1 MIPKSMKHYLLL
13 AIGSLIAAGV
23 HNASAAAQGE
33 NTDECTDLQC
43 LICPQLS
50 APEEYAEGNMKALK
64 QIVPGSD
71 RWLFRSEV
79 DLTNEFGIPP
89 AMQPEFARLMRAF
102 ASHGTQVAVAVQPT
116 RGLMHRAQLLPGQM
130 HGFDYARAS
139 TNLRKFMQQM
149 RDGGAIVP
157 DIMPLVEQPPK
168 DFFFRRD
175 HHWTPVGAEATARVT
190 ADAIR
195 QHPVYAQLP
204 RKGYTTEQTLTLSKD
219 GTLNLG
225 LAAICGN
232 HFGYQ
237 FVPGYQTV
245 PEDNDAALL
254 FEDQPDPEIV
264 LVGTSNSAAREDET
278 KQFNFDGFLK
288 QYLGSDLINYALPG
302 AGQDGSLLEYLL
314 SPNYAPDKAPKLI
327 IWELPANYRLD
338 GDLTYRQLIP
348 AVNGGCKA
356 SDSLLEARVE
366 RPAMGLNDR
375 LELLSNA
382 GAQRKDLKGRDAVL
396 DIRISDPNIKNFY
409 IITYYDNGTRDKVWF
424 RREAIVTGGQY
435 YLELSRAAEFRDA
448 NLLSVLLEPTQVVE
462 QPFQIETKLCL

>member
-1 MIPKSMKHYLLL
+1 MTSKSMKHYFLL

-23 HNASAAAQGE
+23 HNAYAADQSEKTG
-33 NTDECTDLQC
+33 ECTDLQC

-50 APEEYAEGNMKALK
+50 APEEYAGGNMKSLR
-64 QIVPGSD
+64 QIVPGRD

-89 AMQPEFARLMRAF
+89 NMQPEFARLMRAF
-102 ASHGTQVAVAVQPT
+102 ASHGTHVAVAVQPT
-116 RGLMHRAQLLPGQM
+116 RGLMHRAQLQPGQM
-130 HGFDYARAS
+130 HGFDYVRAS
-139 TNLRKFMQQM
+139 TNLRNFLQQM

-175 HHWTPVGAEATARVT
+175 HHWTPIGAEATARVT
-190 ADAIR
+190 ADTIR

-204 RKGYTTEQTLTLSKD
+204 RKGYTTEQTMTLYKD

-254 FEDQPDPEIV
+254 FEDQPDPEVV

-288 QYLGSDLINYALPG
+288 QYLSTDLINYAMPG

-314 SPNYAPDKAPKLI
+314 SPNYSPDKAPKLI

-348 AVNGGCKA
+348 AINGGCKA
-356 SDSLLEARVE
+356 GESLLEGHVE
-366 RPAMGLNDR
+366 RPSLGFNDR
-375 LELLSNA
+375 IELLSNA
-382 GAQRKDLKGRDAVL
+382 GEQRKDLKGRDAVL
-396 DIRISDPNIKNFY
+396 DIRISDPNIKSFY

-435 YLELSRAAEFRDA
+435 YLELSRASEFRDA
-448 NLLSVLLEPTQVVE
+448 NLLSVLLEPTQAIE
-462 QPFQIETKLCL
+462 QPFQVETRLCL

>member
-1 MIPKSMKHYLLL
+1 MTSKSMKHYFLL

-23 HNASAAAQGE
+23 HNAYAADQSEKTG
-33 NTDECTDLQC
+33 ECTDLQC

-50 APEEYAEGNMKALK
+50 APEEYAEGNMKSLR
-64 QIVPGSD
+64 QIVPGRD

-89 AMQPEFARLMRAF
+89 NMQPEFARLMRAF
-102 ASHGTQVAVAVQPT
+102 ASHGTHVAVAVQPT
-116 RGLMHRAQLLPGQM
+116 RGLMHRAQLQPGQM
-130 HGFDYARAS
+130 HGFDYVRAS
-139 TNLRKFMQQM
+139 TNLRNFLQQM

-175 HHWTPVGAEATARVT
+175 HHWTPIGAEATARVT
-190 ADAIR
+190 ADTIR

-204 RKGYTTEQTLTLSKD
+204 RKGYTTEQTMTLYKD

-254 FEDQPDPEIV
+254 FEDQPDPEVV

-288 QYLGSDLINYALPG
+288 QYLSSDLINYAL
-302 AGQDGSLLEYLL
+302 
-314 SPNYAPDKAPKLI
+314 
-327 IWELPANYRLD
+327 
-338 GDLTYRQLIP
+338 
-348 AVNGGCKA
+348 
-356 SDSLLEARVE
+356 
-366 RPAMGLNDR
+366 
-375 LELLSNA
+375 
-382 GAQRKDLKGRDAVL
+382 
-396 DIRISDPNIKNFY
+396 
-409 IITYYDNGTRDKVWF
+409 
-424 RREAIVTGGQY
+424 
-435 YLELSRAAEFRDA
+435 
-448 NLLSVLLEPTQVVE
+448 
-462 QPFQIETKLCL
+462 

>member
-1 MIPKSMKHYLLL
+1 MKSLR
-13 AIGSLIAAGV
+13 
-23 HNASAAAQGE
+23 
-33 NTDECTDLQC
+33 
-43 LICPQLS
+43 
-50 APEEYAEGNMKALK
+50 
-64 QIVPGSD
+64 QIVPGRD

-89 AMQPEFARLMRAF
+89 NMQPEFARLMRAF
-102 ASHGTQVAVAVQPT
+102 ASHGTHVAVAVQPT
-116 RGLMHRAQLLPGQM
+116 RGLMHRAQLQPGQM
-130 HGFDYARAS
+130 HGFDYVRAS
-139 TNLRKFMQQM
+139 TNLRNFLQQM

-175 HHWTPVGAEATARVT
+175 HHWTPIGAEATARVT
-190 ADAIR
+190 ADTIR

-204 RKGYTTEQTLTLSKD
+204 RKGYTTEQTMTLYKD

-254 FEDQPDPEIV
+254 FEDQPDPEVV

-288 QYLGSDLINYALPG
+288 QYLSTDLINYAMPG

-314 SPNYAPDKAPKLI
+314 SPNYSPDKAPKLI

-348 AVNGGCKA
+348 AINGGCKA
-356 SDSLLEARVE
+356 GESLLEGHVE
-366 RPAMGLNDR
+366 RPSLGLNDR
-375 LELLSNA
+375 IELLSNA
-382 GAQRKDLKGRDAVL
+382 GEQRKDLKGRDAVL
-396 DIRISDPNIKNFY
+396 DIRISDPNIKSFY

-448 NLLSVLLEPTQVVE
+448 NLLSVLLEPTQAVE
-462 QPFQIETKLCL
+462 QPFQVETRLCL

>member
-1 MIPKSMKHYLLL
+1 MIPTKMKHYLSL
-13 AIGSLIAAGV
+13 AIGSLLTSALQTSFAAEP
-23 HNASAAAQGE
+23 ASK
-33 NTDECTDLQC
+33 TDDCTDLQC

-79 DLTNEFGIPP
+79 DLTNDFGIPP

-116 RGLMHRAQLLPGQM
+116 RGLMHRAQLLPGQA
-130 HGFDYARAS
+130 HGFDYALAS
-139 TNLRKFMQQM
+139 RNLRHFLQQM
-149 RDGGAIVP
+149 RDAGAIVP

-175 HHWTPVGAEATARVT
+175 HHWTPVGAEAVAKLTAE
-190 ADAIR
+190 AIR
-195 QHPVYAQLP
+195 QQPVYAQLTH
-204 RKGYTTEQTLTLSKD
+204 KGYKTEQNMTLYKD

-225 LAAICGN
+225 LNSICGN
-232 HFGYQ
+232 HYGNQ
-237 FVPGYQTV
+237 FVPGYQTF
-245 PEDNDAALL
+245 PENNDAAQL
-254 FEDQPDPEIV
+254 FEEQPEPEIV

-288 QYLGSDLINYALPG
+288 QYLSSDLLNYALPG
-302 AGQDGSLLEYLL
+302 AGQDGSLLQYLL
-314 SPNYAPDKAPKLI
+314 SDNYAPDKAPKLI

-338 GDLTYRQLIP
+338 GETTYRQLVP

-356 SDSLLEARVE
+356 SPSELERRVE
-366 RPAMGLNDR
+366 RPGLQLNDR
-375 LELLSNA
+375 VELLSNA
-382 GAQRKDLKGRDAVL
+382 GEQRKDLKGRDAVL
-396 DIRISDPNIKNFY
+396 DIRISDRNLKSFY

-424 RREAIVTGGQY
+424 RREAIVNGGQY

-448 NLLSVLLEPTQVVE
+448 NLLSVFLEPTEVVE
-462 QPFQIETKLCL
+462 QPLQIETKLCL

>member
-1 MIPKSMKHYLLL
+1 MTPKSMKHYFLL
-13 AIGSLIAAGV
+13 AIGSLIAAGA
-23 HNASAAAQGE
+23 HSAYAAPQGE
-33 NTDECTDLQC
+33 KADECKDLQC

-64 QIVPGSD
+64 QIVPGRD

-79 DLTNEFGIPP
+79 DLTNDFGIPP

-116 RGLMHRAQLLPGQM
+116 RGLMHRAQLQPGQM

-139 TNLRKFMQQM
+139 ANLRRFLQQM

-157 DIMPLVEQPPK
+157 DIMTLVEQPPK

-175 HHWTPVGAEATARVT
+175 HHWTPIGAEAVARLT
-190 ADAIR
+190 ADTIR

-204 RKGYTTEQTLTLSKD
+204 RKGYTTEQSLTLYKD

-237 FVPGYQTV
+237 FVPGYRTI

-288 QYLGSDLINYALPG
+288 QYLSSDLINYALPG

-338 GDLTYRQLIP
+338 GDLMYRQLIP

-382 GAQRKDLKGRDAVL
+382 GAQRKDLKGRNALL

>member
-1 MIPKSMKHYLLL
+1 MTSKSMKHYFLL

-23 HNASAAAQGE
+23 HNAYAAEQSEKTG
-33 NTDECTDLQC
+33 ECTDLQC

-50 APEEYAEGNMKALK
+50 APEEYAEGNMKSLR
-64 QIVPGSD
+64 QIVPGRD

-89 AMQPEFARLMRAF
+89 NMQPEFARLMRAF
-102 ASHGTQVAVAVQPT
+102 ASHGTHVAIAVQPT
-116 RGLMHRAQLLPGQM
+116 RGLMHRAQLQPGQM
-130 HGFDYARAS
+130 HDFDYVRAS
-139 TNLRKFMQQM
+139 TNLRNLLQQM

-175 HHWTPVGAEATARVT
+175 HHWTPIGAEATARVT
-190 ADAIR
+190 ANTIR

-204 RKGYTTEQTLTLSKD
+204 HKGYTTEQTMTLYKD

-254 FEDQPDPEIV
+254 FEDQPDPEVV

-288 QYLGSDLINYALPG
+288 QYLSTDLINYAMPG

-314 SPNYAPDKAPKLI
+314 SPNYSPDKAPKLI

-348 AVNGGCKA
+348 AINGGCKA
-356 SDSLLEARVE
+356 GESLLEGHVE
-366 RPAMGLNDR
+366 RPSLGLNDR
-375 LELLSNA
+375 IELLSNA
-382 GAQRKDLKGRDAVL
+382 GEQRKDLKGRDAVL
-396 DIRISDPNIKNFY
+396 DIRISDPNIKSFY

-448 NLLSVLLEPTQVVE
+448 NLLSVLLEPTQAVE
-462 QPFQIETKLCL
+462 QPFQVETRLCL